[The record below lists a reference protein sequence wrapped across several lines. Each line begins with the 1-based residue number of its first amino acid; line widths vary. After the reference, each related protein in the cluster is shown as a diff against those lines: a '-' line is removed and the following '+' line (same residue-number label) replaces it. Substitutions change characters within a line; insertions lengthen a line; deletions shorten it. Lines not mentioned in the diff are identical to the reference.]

1 MLKNPKE
8 QLLGFLDYLEVKAIK
23 NGNQELAY
31 QISVYR
37 SLIKEER

>member
-8 QLLGFLDYLEVKAIK
+8 QLLEFLDNFEVKAIK
-23 NGNQELAY
+23 NGNQELAD

-37 SLIKEER
+37 SLIKKEL